1 MRAADVDTRTGCGTD
16 ELDGLE
22 METSPGVKAERRRVK
37 ADGEKQGAYRLSPLN
52 QAVGSASYGRE
63 LSLQGRGVKVCEH
76 HQSRVSVTNFFL
88 FFFSI
93 FFLIYILE
101 TTYKKCGSPF

>member
-63 LSLQGRGVKVCEH
+63 LSLQGRGVCEH
-76 HQSRVSVTNFFL
+76 HQSRVSVTNFF
-88 FFFSI
+88 SI
-93 FFLIYILE
+93 FFFYFFFNIYIRNYVQEMWKSFL
-101 TTYKKCGSPF
+101 K